1 MTDIVYDDV
10 PALLA
15 WAAEKIG
22 LRRFK
27 PDARAFGV
35 KRRGDLCAVI
45 VYDSFSECDCHMHVA
60 SDGSHTWLTR
70 KVLIQA
76 FGYPFV
82 ERDMRRVTTLIPEKK
97 TDAIRFNEHLGF
109 RLEGRCPEAMPD
121 DDIQIRG
128 MLRKECR
135 FIPPEYRK

>member
-1 MTDIVYDDV
+1 MTEITHDNI

-22 LRRFK
+22 IRCFK

-35 KRRGDLCAVI
+35 MRRGELCAVI
-45 VYDSFSECDCHMHVA
+45 VYDSFSECDCNMHVA
-60 SDGSHTWLTR
+60 SDGRSDWLSR
-70 KVLIQA
+70 DVLIRA
-76 FGYPFV
+76 FGYPFI
-82 ERDMRRVTTLIPEKK
+82 ELKMRRVTALIPEKK
-97 TDAIRFNEHLGF
+97 TAAIRFNEHLGF
-109 RLEGRCPEAMPD
+109 KLEGRCPEAMPD

-128 MLRKECR
+128 MLRRECR

>member
-1 MTDIVYDDV
+1 MTEIVYDNA
-10 PALLA
+10 PAMLA

-22 LRRFK
+22 IPCFK
-27 PDARAFGV
+27 SDACAFGV
-35 KRRGDLCAVI
+35 KRRGSLCAVI
-45 VYDSFSECDCHMHVA
+45 VYDCFSECDCNMHVA
-60 SDGSHTWLTR
+60 SDGSHTWLSR
-70 KVLIQA
+70 QVLVKA

-82 ERDMRRVTTLIPEKK
+82 ERNMRRVTALIPEKK
-97 TDAIRFNEHLGF
+97 TEAIRFNEHLGF